1 MQKYKN
7 EMKYASFV
15 FRKMIFVYVFVFR
28 KKIPYSVS
36 SSLIPEYERLSLREK
51 GARNEFLRTFE
62 NVRECVHG
70 KSVGWRL

>member
-1 MQKYKN
+1 MQKYKK

-36 SSLIPEYERLSLREK
+36 SSLIPEYERLSLCEK

-62 NVRECVHG
+62 EA
-70 KSVGWRL
+70 